1 MGRELRA
8 KLEEVGPG
16 KVAWMSRQV
25 HFSSVR
31 QAEQRNNEEEHG
43 AKRGVRGLYKL
54 GQRVL
59 TESPHRTSPRST
71 ACRFFGVEVRVRVI
85 LRAVGNFADV

>member
-1 MGRELRA
+1 MERELRA

-16 KVAWMSRQV
+16 VDVQTV

-31 QAEQRNNEEEHG
+31 QAEQRDNEEEHG

-59 TESPHRTSPRST
+59 TVVTLSAHRFQPLLTHAAAWGRMRMRS
-71 ACRFFGVEVRVRVI
+71 RFAQI
-85 LRAVGNFADV
+85 FAHAHE

>member
-1 MGRELRA
+1 MERELRA

-59 TESPHRTSPRST
+59 TESPLPVTLSAHRFQPL
-71 ACRFFGVEVRVRVI
+71 AHQ
-85 LRAVGNFADV
+85 